1 MTLLQIVMLVA
12 VGFGVA
18 MVASG
23 RWQGMA
29 DLEFDRPALA
39 LPVSADE
46 IESVKF
52 SLGVRGYR
60 MDEVDA
66 VLAACAQAIRERD
79 EVIASMKA
87 SS

>member
-1 MTLLQIVMLVA
+1 MTLLQILALVV

-18 MVASG
+18 LVASG

-29 DLEFDRPALA
+29 EPEFDRPTLA
-39 LPVSADE
+39 LPVTADE
-46 IESVKF
+46 IEQVKF

-66 VLAACAQAIRERD
+66 VLASCAQAIRQRD
-79 EVIASMKA
+79 EVIAAMKA

>member
-1 MTLLQIVMLVA
+1 MSLLQVLALLA

-29 DLEFDRPALA
+29 DPEFDRPELTM
-39 LPVSADE
+39 PVTADE

-66 VLAACAQAIRERD
+66 VLSACAQAIRDRD
-79 EVIASMKA
+79 AVIASMKA
-87 SS
+87 ST

>member
-1 MTLLQIVMLVA
+1 MTLLQVVALIA

-18 MVASG
+18 LVASG

-29 DLEFDRPALA
+29 DPEFDRPELQ
-39 LPVSADE
+39 LPINADE
-46 IESVKF
+46 IETVKF
-52 SLGVRGYR
+52 SLAVRGYR

-66 VLAACAQAIRERD
+66 VLAACANAIRERD
-79 EVIASMKA
+79 EIIATMKA